1 MQSNTIRTCV
11 KEIFTSIQG
20 EGPYVGYK
28 QLFIRFC
35 KCNLTCNFCDTD
47 FLADEKTKNYTPE
60 ELLSTIKQ
68 LNLTNIHSISLTGG
82 EPLLETAFLNKF
94 LLLVNQKIY
103 LETNGT
109 LPEKLLEIID
119 LVDIISMDIK
129 LQSATS
135 GPDFFEKHKRFIKI
149 AEANDKEIFA
159 KAVFDETISDE
170 EIDKIV
176 NIVKDY
182 NIELILQ
189 PLMVG
194 NTMKMAPQK
203 LVEIF
208 DKFVE
213 KYPKTRIIPQSHK
226 FINVE

>member
-1 MQSNTIRTCV
+1 MQRNIIRTCV

-60 ELLSTIKQ
+60 ELVTTTKE

-82 EPLLETAFLNKF
+82 EPLLETAFLNRF
-94 LLLVNQKIY
+94 LPLVNQKIY

-119 LVDIISMDIK
+119 LVDII
-129 LQSATS
+129 LQSATN

-149 AEANDKEIFA
+149 AEANDKDIFV

-170 EIDKIV
+170 EIETVID
-176 NIVKDY
+176 IVKDY
-182 NIELILQ
+182 DIELILQ
-189 PLMVG
+189 PLMIG
-194 NTMKMAPQK
+194 NSMKIPPQK
-203 LVEIF
+203 LIEIF